1 VNTPDRAVLPGQ
13 TRRRVGAGAGD
24 GVDPLAIMRT
34 RSYLVLLLLA
44 VALGAPIAF
53 AAYWFLR
60 LTDVLQQGA
69 FVDLPEAV
77 GFASRPTWWPVLPL
91 AAAGL
96 IVGLVIRYLPGAGGG
111 SPADGFHAGGVT
123 QPSALPGIAVAAVVS
138 IGLGAVIGPE
148 GPLVA
153 LGGGL
158 AYLAVW
164 LVRRDVPQQT
174 AAMVAAAGS
183 FAAISTLLGTPLAGA
198 FLLMEAS
205 SLGGAMATAALLPG
219 LLGAGVGA
227 LIFTGLDNLTGY
239 GTFSL
244 AIPDAPAAGTPTLR
258 EFGWAIVVGFAAA
271 PLCVGLRWLARG
283 VRDRIR
289 RHIVPATVLLGLAI
303 SGIAIGYQL
312 STGHSASDVL
322 FSGQNRLPGLVS
334 DAAAYSA
341 GALALLVVCKAL
353 AYAAAMSAFRG
364 GPIFPALFI
373 GAAGGMALS
382 HGTGLPLTPAIAVG
396 MTAMTAGMLRLPMTA
411 VLISALILGSG
422 GFPVIPLTIVAA
434 VVSYLTVN
442 VLAGRGTRQQTAAV
456 DSSSP
461 VLSSSDDVPASS
473 NS

>member
-1 VNTPDRAVLPGQ
+1 VSTSDRAVLPEQ
-13 TRRRVGAGAGD
+13 SRRRVGAGAEE
-24 GVDPLAIMRT
+24 GVDPLAVMRS
-34 RSYLVLLLLA
+34 RSYVVLLVLA

-53 AAYWFLR
+53 AAYWFLK
-60 LTDVLQQGA
+60 LTDLVQHWT
-69 FVDLPEAV
+69 FVDLPRAV
-77 GFASRPTWWPVLPL
+77 GFATQPTWWPVLPL

-96 IVGLVIRYLPGAGGG
+96 VVGLAIRYLPGQGGA
-111 SPADGFHAGGVT
+111 SPADGFHPGGIV
-123 QPSALPGIAVAAVVS
+123 QPSALPGIAVAAVAS

-148 GPLVA
+148 MPLVA

-158 AYLAVW
+158 AYLAVR

-227 LIFTGLDNLTGY
+227 LIFTGLDSLTGY

-289 RHIVPATVLLGLAI
+289 RHILPATVLLGVAI
-303 SGIAIGYQL
+303 AGIAICYEL
-312 STGHSASDVL
+312 STGHSSSDVL
-322 FSGQNRLPGLVS
+322 FSGQARLPALVA

-353 AYAAAMSAFRG
+353 AYAAAMSGFRG

-382 HGTGLPLTPAIAVG
+382 HATGLPLTPAIAVG

-411 VLISALILGSG
+411 VLISALVLGSG

-442 VLAGRGTRQQTAAV
+442 VLADRGGSARSGFRVTAA
-456 DSSSP
+456 S
-461 VLSSSDDVPASS
+461 A
-473 NS
+473 